1 MKFSGIYAITDDALL
16 PAEQLLQRIELA
28 LQAGIA
34 LLQYRSKTATRED
47 KQRIASELARLCA
60 TYRVPLLINDDP
72 QLALESGAQGVHL
85 GQRDGDIGAARKL
98 LGDDA
103 IIGVTCHAS
112 LEKASAAEAAGADY
126 VAFGRFFPSS
136 TKPEA
141 PPAELTLLSEAKQ
154 KLTLPIVAIGGINP
168 ENGAAAIAAG
178 ADMLAVIQSLW
189 GESDVSSNA
198 TRLASLFRN
207 NS

>member
-16 PAEQLLQRIELA
+16 QAEQLLQRVELA

-60 TYRVPLLINDDP
+60 SYRVPLLINDDP

-103 IIGVTCHAS
+103 IIGFTCHAS

-198 TRLASLFRN
+198 TRLVSLFRN

>member
-16 PAEQLLQRIELA
+16 PAEQLLHKVELA
-28 LQAGIA
+28 LRAGIA
-34 LLQYRSKTATRED
+34 LLQYRSKTATRES
-47 KQRIASELARLCA
+47 KQHIASELALLCA
-60 TYRVPLLINDDP
+60 SYQVPLLINDDP

-85 GQRDGDIGAARKL
+85 GQSDGDIKATRKL
-98 LGDDA
+98 LGSDA

-112 LEKASAAEAAGADY
+112 LEKAQIAEAVGADY

-141 PPAELTLLSEAKQ
+141 PPAELTLLGEAKQ

-168 ENGAAAIAAG
+168 ENGASAIAAG
-178 ADMLAVIQSLW
+178 ADMLAVIHSLF
-189 GESDVSSNA
+189 GESDVSANA
-198 TRLASLFRN
+198 ARLVSLFRN
-207 NS
+207 NQ